1 VYLILKLD
9 AVFHVLI
16 RIFANMREAILKI
29 GQEYSIFACRLE
41 HSECLPTAIDP
52 EAESLIL

>member
-1 VYLILKLD
+1 
-9 AVFHVLI
+9 
-16 RIFANMREAILKI
+16 MREAILKI